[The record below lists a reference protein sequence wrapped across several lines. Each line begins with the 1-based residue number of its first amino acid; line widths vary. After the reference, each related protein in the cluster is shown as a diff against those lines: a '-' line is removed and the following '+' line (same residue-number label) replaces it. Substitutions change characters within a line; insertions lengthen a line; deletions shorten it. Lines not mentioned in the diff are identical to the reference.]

1 MPCAPTRAPVT
12 CLHPFPEP
20 SHIPTFS
27 TRPQVRELRRLA
39 RDKERRGAVDKAVGF
54 NVQEEVVDGWGGWGG
69 GSLGGCMC
77 DAHRDRLVYVVCFQ
91 HLSNVQCKVVCEV
104 RVF

>member
-39 RDKERRGAVDKAVGF
+39 RDKERRGAVDKALGF
-54 NVQEEVVDGWGGWGG
+54 NVQEEVVHRWGGWGG
-69 GSLGGCMC
+69 GLWVDVCVMHTGTDLCMWC
-77 DAHRDRLVYVVCFQ
+77 VFNIYRMSSVRLC
-91 HLSNVQCKVVCEV
+91 V
-104 RVF
+104 R